1 MWFEIYT
8 STVALFF
15 TITLA
20 VSIVGMIS
28 LLVLKRYELNSGR
41 VILGSA
47 RPAVG
52 DFFHRGLSWFEYV
65 LPGLIRVGVK
75 SLYATVRRV
84 LHVWGARLVIT
95 LEGWLERA
103 LHRVRH
109 TTTSPK
115 RGEETSAF
123 LRQVA
128 EHKKK
133 LQRELPDRA
142 TVIDE

>member
-1 MWFEIYT
+1 MDI
-8 STVALFF
+8 FF
-15 TITLA
+15 TVTLI
-20 VSIVGMIS
+20 VSVMGMVS
-28 LLVLKRYELNSGR
+28 LLVLKRYELTSGR
-41 VILGSA
+41 VLLGSA

-52 DFFHRGLSWFEYV
+52 NFFHRGLSWFEYV
-65 LPGLIRVGVK
+65 LPGLIRVGLRR
-75 SLYATVRRV
+75 LYVIARRV

-109 TTTSPK
+109 TTASPK
-115 RGEETSAF
+115 RGQETSAF

-133 LQRELPDRA
+133 LQRDLPDRS
-142 TVIDE
+142 TVIED

>member
-1 MWFEIYT
+1 M
-8 STVALFF
+8 
-15 TITLA
+15 
-20 VSIVGMIS
+20 GMMS

-41 VILGSA
+41 VILGRA

-52 DFFHRGLSWFEYV
+52 NFFHRGMSWLEYV
-65 LPGLIRVGVK
+65 LPGLIRVGLRR
-75 SLYATVRRV
+75 LYTTVRRV
-84 LHVWGARLVIT
+84 LLVWGARLVIT

-109 TTTSPK
+109 TTASPK

-133 LQRELPDRA
+133 LQKDLPNRA
-142 TVIDE
+142 TVIEE